1 MSAILHFFTLA
12 ITTMLAAAAAVFL
25 DWLALQAAFRLMRPA
40 AATGRLPKRC
50 RNERGKSRV
59 GRQRDGRP
67 E

>member
-40 AATGRLPKRC
+40 AATGRAPEALP
-50 RNERGKSRV
+50 
-59 GRQRDGRP
+59 QRTRKVAGG
-67 E
+67 